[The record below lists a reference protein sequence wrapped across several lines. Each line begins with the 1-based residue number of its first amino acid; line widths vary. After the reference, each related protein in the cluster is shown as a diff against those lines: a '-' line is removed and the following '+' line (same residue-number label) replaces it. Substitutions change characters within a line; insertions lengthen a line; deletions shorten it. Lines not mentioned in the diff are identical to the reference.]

1 MMKYIPQK
9 IEKKW
14 QKYWEKEK
22 TFKDYTR
29 KEVFYALDMFPYPSG
44 AGLHVGHPK
53 GYVATDI
60 VSRFE
65 YLRGKSVLHP
75 MGWDAFGLPAENYAI
90 KNKIHPKKA
99 VEENIKRFK
108 EQLQKIGF
116 TYDWDREINTTDP
129 EYYRW
134 TQWIFLKMFE
144 KGLAYESEEPVNW
157 CASCKTVLA
166 NEDLE
171 QGKCERCGGEIT
183 QRPLRQWV
191 LKMTDYAERLLSD
204 LETEDIQWEKSIIEQ
219 QKNWIGRSEGVEL
232 TFPISFKNEEK
243 KKVLI
248 LHGFEGDPLEGWKPW
263 LKQSLEKIGYKVYS
277 PKLPHF
283 SHPDY
288 EEVMTFLRDI
298 TKNFSENDSIIGHSL
313 GGHFALKLAEEKVF
327 KKIILVAPTIGGF
340 SMPYDTWKEEA
351 PNSDFDSCR
360 RVLEDYPV
368 VFKKIKTKEK
378 IAIFGEDD
386 QGIPIEHSYILDD
399 SWTIIRKPNTGH
411 MSHEKSIQEIFSSIT
426 QDDFLKVFTTRVDT
440 IFGCTYVV
448 VAPEHTI
455 IKNEKLKIKNYKE
468 VEEYIEQAKKK
479 TAMERGDLNKEKSG
493 VQLEG
498 VEVINPFT
506 GESVPV
512 FVADYVLGSYG
523 TGAVMAV
530 PAHDERDWEFAKK
543 YELPLR
549 NSIAQETGEKQE
561 NPHFRSASY
570 GIIENDKQ
578 EILLQFLT
586 KYNRWIL
593 PGGGVE
599 LGESRQEALF
609 REIREETGY
618 TDCELIQEVGVARA
632 QYFGIHSQESKCA
645 DVSLFRLKLL
655 SEKQQKLDWD
665 DREKEIGME
674 HSWIS
679 SKQALDYFAQDPT
692 SKVIFFDI
700 FERYVSGKYC
710 FIGDG
715 ILVDSGEFTGLTS
728 KEAREKM
735 ANWLEERELGK
746 QTVQYKMRDWVFSRQ
761 RYWGEPIP
769 LIHCKKCG
777 VVGVPEKDLPLK
789 LPEVLSY
796 EPTDTGESPLA
807 SIEEW
812 VNTLCPICGGKAKRE
827 TNTMPQWAGSS
838 WYYLAYIM
846 REDPEFKIQNTP
858 LFQQWLPV
866 DLYVGG
872 AEHATRHLLYAR
884 FWHKFLYDIGIVTTK
899 EPFKRL
905 VHVGLINA
913 EDGRKMSKRWDNV
926 INPDD
931 VVAEFGADAL
941 RLYEMFMGPF
951 TQNISWNTES
961 VSGVRRFLEKVW
973 KLFDKVSSEDEKVYK
988 KDVET
993 LFHKTL
999 KKVTKDIEE
1008 FRFNTAISS
1017 MMIFVNS
1024 LEKEAS
1030 LDRDMYEKFLILL
1043 SPFTPHIVE
1052 ELWEKLG
1059 KTKSIFLQQW
1069 PVWDE
1074 TKITD
1079 EIVNVVFQVNGKVRD
1094 IQKVSVDI
1102 SEEDLQKRAL
1112 ENEKVQKHI
1121 QGKEIR
1127 KIIFVKGRLIN
1138 IVV

>member
-29 KEVFYALDMFPYPSG
+29 KETFYALDMFPYPSG

-144 KGLAYESEEPVNW
+144 KGLACESEEPVNW

-204 LETEDIQWEKSIIEQ
+204 LETEDICWEKSIIEQ
-219 QKNWIGRSEGVEL
+219 QKNWIGKSEGVEIQFRL
-232 TFPISFKNEEK
+232 KNK
-243 KKVLI
+243 
-248 LHGFEGDPLEGWKPW
+248 
-263 LKQSLEKIGYKVYS
+263 
-277 PKLPHF
+277 
-283 SHPDY
+283 
-288 EEVMTFLRDI
+288 EV
-298 TKNFSENDSIIGHSL
+298 E
-313 GGHFALKLAEEKVF
+313 
-327 KKIILVAPTIGGF
+327 
-340 SMPYDTWKEEA
+340 
-351 PNSDFDSCR
+351 
-360 RVLEDYPV
+360 
-368 VFKKIKTKEK
+368 
-378 IAIFGEDD
+378 IA
-386 QGIPIEHSYILDD
+386 
-399 SWTIIRKPNTGH
+399 
-411 MSHEKSIQEIFSSIT
+411 
-426 QDDFLKVFTTRVDT
+426 VFTTRVDT
-440 IFGCTYVV
+440 IFGCTYIV

-455 IKNEKLKIKNYKE
+455 IKNEKLEIKNYKE

-479 TAMERGDLNKEKSG
+479 TAMERGELNKEKTG
-493 VQLEG
+493 VKLEG
-498 VEVINPFT
+498 IEVIHPFT
-506 GESVPV
+506 GENLPV

-561 NPHFRSASY
+561 NPHFRAASY

-586 KYNRWIL
+586 KYNRWVL
-593 PGGGVE
+593 PGGGIE

-618 TDCELIQEVGVARA
+618 TDCEFIQEVGVARA

-665 DREKEIGME
+665 DGEKEIGME

-679 SKQALDYFAQDPT
+679 SKQALDYFAQDPV
-692 SKVIFFDI
+692 SKAVFFDI

-710 FIGDG
+710 FTGDG
-715 ILVDSGEFTGLTS
+715 ILVDSGEFTGCTS
-728 KEAREKM
+728 EDAREKM
-735 ANWLEERELGK
+735 TQWLEQTGK
-746 QTVQYKMRDWVFSRQ
+746 GKKCITYKMRDWVFSRQ

-769 LIHCKKCG
+769 LIHCKQCG

-846 REDPEFKIQNTP
+846 KEKSDFSLHNTA
-858 LFQQWLPV
+858 LLSQWLPV

-913 EDGRKMSKRWDNV
+913 EDGRKMSKRWGNV

-931 VVAEFGADAL
+931 VVAEFGADAF

-988 KDVET
+988 KDVEI

-999 KKVTKDIEE
+999 KKVTEDIEE

-1059 KTKSIFLQQW
+1059 KMKSIFLQQW
-1069 PVWDE
+1069 PAWDE
-1074 TKITD
+1074 TKIID
-1079 EIVNVVFQVNGKVRD
+1079 EMVNIVFQVNGKVRD
-1094 IQKVSVDI
+1094 IQKLSVDI
-1102 SEEDLQKRAL
+1102 SEEDLRKRAL